1 MLKLASKYLLQGKIL
16 LLVVSVACLVSAAI
30 SIIIPYLTA
39 KFIDTVLIA
48 RNLNSLSWFVGL
60 FCVLTIAEIAIG
72 YFSNIYSAKLQ
83 AKAAFNLNANLITHT
98 QKLPLGFFQKYNSAY
113 LTQRIN
119 DDAHNIVGFVLG
131 NFINIIVNSISLI
144 AVIGIL
150 LSIET
155 RIFPWFLAVIALYL
169 LIYILFR
176 KPLRSIAL
184 KNKEA
189 QNSFF
194 ANLEQQFRY
203 IKFVKINVLYSEL
216 ALSLRKR
223 FGDLLDIIIKRTKIA
238 YWFSSSGKIAK
249 QAFTISIFAIGGLLV
264 IKGEMTVGNF
274 VVVNSYFAIAL
285 GCIMYFLNLGQDYQ
299 NSMAAYDRICELL
312 EYPNQPLGDTEI
324 TTAGK
329 IELKNIG
336 FSYKDEPLLNNFN
349 YEFLRG
355 NIYGIVGPNGIG
367 KTTLIYLIVGLLKP
381 TTGSIWIDGHNLET
395 INSEYWRKH
404 SVAFL
409 EQEPVLLKDTLFNNL
424 LLGNDN
430 NRDID
435 KWINRIGLNE
445 FFNDGRDLQYI
456 IDEQLTSISGG
467 EKQKIA
473 QIRTFLKNS
482 SLVILDEPI
491 SAIDSEGIEK
501 LAKILKEIK
510 HDKIIIY
517 VTHKRELLVIADE
530 IIDFEKK
537 ISLET

>member
-1 MLKLASKYLLQGKIL
+1 MLKLATRYLLQGKII
-16 LLVVSVACLVSAAI
+16 LLVVSVACLISAAI

-48 RNLNSLSWFVGL
+48 RNLNSLYWFVGI

-98 QKLPLGFFQKYNSAY
+98 QKLPLGFFQKYSSAY

-119 DDAHNIVGFVLG
+119 DDAHNIIAFVLG
-131 NFINIIVNSISLI
+131 NFINIIVNSVSLI
-144 AVIGIL
+144 AVVGIL

-155 RIFPWFLAVIALYL
+155 RIIPWFLIVVALYL
-169 LIYILFR
+169 LIYKLFK

-184 KNKEA
+184 KNKEV

-216 ALSLRKR
+216 ASSLRKR
-223 FGDLLDIIIKRTKIA
+223 FNELLDIIIRRTKIA

-274 VVVNSYFAIAL
+274 VVINSYFAIAL
-285 GCIMYFLNLGQDYQ
+285 GCITYFLNLGQDYQ
-299 NSMAAYDRICELL
+299 NNMASYDRIRELL
-312 EYPNQPLGDTEI
+312 EYPNQQLGDSEI
-324 TTAGK
+324 KTVEK
-329 IELKNIG
+329 IELKNIS
-336 FSYKDEPLLNNFN
+336 FSYNDEPLFKNFD
-349 YEFLRG
+349 YEFKQG

-381 TTGSIWIDGHNLET
+381 TTGSIWIDGHNLEM
-395 INSEYWRKH
+395 INSDYWRKH
-404 SVAFL
+404 CVAFL
-409 EQEPVLLKDTLFNNL
+409 EQEPVLLKDTLYNNL
-424 LLGNDN
+424 LLGNGN
-430 NRDID
+430 NRDIN
-435 KWINRIGLNE
+435 KWITKIGLNE

-473 QIRTFLKNS
+473 QIRTFLKNA

-501 LAKILKEIK
+501 LANILKEMK
-510 HDKIIIY
+510 HDKIIICI
-517 VTHKRELLVIADE
+517 THKLELLSIADN
-530 IIDFEKK
+530 IINIERNH
-537 ISLET
+537 IGNQ